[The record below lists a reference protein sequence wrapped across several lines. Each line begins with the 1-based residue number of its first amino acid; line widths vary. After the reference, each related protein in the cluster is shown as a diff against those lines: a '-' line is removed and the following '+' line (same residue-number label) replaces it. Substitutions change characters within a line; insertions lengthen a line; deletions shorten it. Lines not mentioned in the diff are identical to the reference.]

1 MLDNE
6 TRLKLKTFF
15 EPSTPPLSIIERELI
30 KVNASIER
38 KWSILDDF
46 SVSWSYTQW
55 KNFKDG
61 LEGEMSYREY
71 LKLLH
76 PQLK

>member
-1 MLDNE
+1 MLPNE
-6 TRLKLKTFF
+6 ERLKLQVLLR
-15 EPSTPPLSIIERELI
+15 PLTDSNSIIESELI

-38 KWSILDDF
+38 KWAILDDF
-46 SVSWSYTQW
+46 SVSWSWTQW

-71 LKLLH
+71 LKILH
-76 PQLK
+76 TQLK